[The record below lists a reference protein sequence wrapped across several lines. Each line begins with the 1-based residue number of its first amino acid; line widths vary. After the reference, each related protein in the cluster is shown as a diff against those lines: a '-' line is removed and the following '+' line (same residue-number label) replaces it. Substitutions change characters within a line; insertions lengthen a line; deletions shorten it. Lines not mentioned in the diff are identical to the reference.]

1 MVSRPDDPVHARV
14 DAEGRL
20 VSADPRLADLHARAG
35 GEPGG
40 TLAIPQLAA
49 MARLARRLGV
59 PVARGVLAA
68 DGEDD
73 LDLWVRARPDGEIVA
88 LTVAGWSRRPI
99 APAIAAGPDD
109 SAARDFVRAEADWAW
124 RADAALRLT
133 ALSREAPA
141 ALIRAAGE
149 AMPGDPLTRLFVLEE
164 AAGGGLPLLEALAS
178 GRGFDAQFV
187 TLRGTTARFRL
198 AGTPLLD
205 PLGRVKGFDGAG
217 FAVMAA
223 DAGDAQP
230 AVAADDGAFA
240 RRLDTALR
248 TPLNRIVAAAES
260 IREQDEGPLRADY
273 GGYAGD
279 IANAGRHLLGLVDDL
294 VDLEAVERDP
304 DIDPEPIDMA
314 DLARR
319 AAGLLSVK
327 ADDRTMRI
335 ERPAETVTL
344 PCVGDFRRALQV
356 MVNLIS
362 NAVRFGPAGSTV
374 HVLVEP
380 REGMAAAMVVDAG
393 RGVAPADRERAFEK
407 FERLGATEPGSGL
420 GLYISRRLARA
431 MGGDLVI
438 EDAPGAGACFV
449 FTLPAGQIPA
459 GE

>member
-1 MVSRPDDPVHARV
+1 LSRLDDPVHGRV

-20 VSADPRLADLHARAG
+20 EAADTALADLHARAG

-40 TLAIPQLAA
+40 PLAIPQLAA
-49 MARLARRLGV
+49 LARLARRLGV
-59 PVARGVLAA
+59 PIARGVLAA
-68 DGEDD
+68 DGDED
-73 LDLWVRARPDGEIVA
+73 LDLWVRARLDGDVVA
-88 LTVAGWSRRPI
+88 LTIAGWSRRPNGHAI
-99 APAIAAGPDD
+99 PAGGEPAGTQ
-109 SAARDFVRAEADWAW
+109 DFVRAEADWVW
-124 RADAALRLT
+124 TADATLRLT
-133 ALSREAPA
+133 SLSREGLA
-141 ALIRAAGE
+141 ALTRPGNE
-149 AMPGDPLTRLFVLEE
+149 AMLGEPLTRLFLLEE
-164 AAGGGLPLLEALAS
+164 AATGGLPLLEALAHGQS
-178 GRGFDAQFV
+178 FDDQLV
-187 TLRGTTARFRL
+187 TLRGTSARFRL
-198 AGTPLLD
+198 AATPLLD
-205 PLGRVKGFDGAG
+205 TLGRVKGFDGAG
-217 FAVMAA
+217 FALA
-223 DAGDAQP
+223 DGDSATDRAEPQ
-230 AVAADDGAFA
+230 ALDDGVFA

-294 VDLEAVERDP
+294 VDLEAVERDL
-304 DIDPEPIDMA
+304 DVDPEPIDMA

-319 AAGLLSVK
+319 AAGLLSVR

-335 ERPAETVTL
+335 ERPAETAKL

-374 HVLVEP
+374 HVLVEA
-380 REGMAAAMVVDAG
+380 RGDSAAALVVDAG
-393 RGVAPADRERAFEK
+393 RGVAPADRERVFEK

-449 FTLPAGQIPA
+449 FTLPVAA
-459 GE
+459 D

>member
-1 MVSRPDDPVHARV
+1 MRGPDELVHGRV

-20 VSADPRLADLHARAG
+20 TYADPALADLHLRAG
-35 GEPGG
+35 GTPGG

-49 MARLARRLGV
+49 LVRLARRLGI

-68 DGEDD
+68 DGDED
-73 LDLWVRARPDGEIVA
+73 LNLWVRARQDGDAVA
-88 LTVAGWSRRPI
+88 LAIAGWRQRPI
-99 APAIAAGPDD
+99 SRAISGADDGAPL
-109 SAARDFVRAEADWAW
+109 DFLRAEADWAW
-124 RADAALRLT
+124 SVDATLRLT
-133 ALSREAPA
+133 ALSREGLA
-141 ALIRAAGE
+141 ALNQAGGE
-149 AMPGDPLTRLFVLEE
+149 IVLGEPITRLFVLEE
-164 AAGGGLPLLEALAS
+164 AETGGLPILAALAT
-178 GRGFDAQFV
+178 GQIFTTQHV
-187 TLRGTTARFRL
+187 TLRGTAARFRL

-205 PLGRVKGFDGAG
+205 PLGKVRGFDGAG
-217 FAVMAA
+217 FAIAET
-223 DAGDAQP
+223 
-230 AVAADDGAFA
+230 AVAATPMAEDGAFA
-240 RRLDTALR
+240 RRLDIALR

-279 IANAGRHLLGLVDDL
+279 IADAGRHLLGLVDDL
-294 VDLEAVERDP
+294 VDLEAVEQDP

-327 ADDRTMRI
+327 ANDRTMRI
-335 ERPAETVTL
+335 ERPGERVKLA
-344 PCVGDFRRALQV
+344 CVGDFRRALQV

-374 HVLVEP
+374 HVLVEA
-380 REGMAAAMVVDAG
+380 RGDTAAALVVDTG
-393 RGVAPADRERAFEK
+393 RGVAPADRERVFEK
-407 FERLGATEPGSGL
+407 FERLGASEPGSGL

-449 FTLPAGQIPA
+449 FTLPAGA
-459 GE
+459 